1 MTSNENVATTL
12 YAVYSDNLKGT
23 VKLWEDLTM
32 DQRQAWQKVAET
44 VIVMSAVDDVFR
56 MEDINSDLRDAL
68 WVVMRH
74 AAKALNV
81 EIAIVDA

>member
-23 VKLWEDLTM
+23 VKSWEDLTM
-32 DQRQAWQKVAET
+32 DQRKAWLKVAET

-56 MEDINSDLRDAL
+56 MEDINNDLRDAL

-81 EIAIVDA
+81 EIAIVDP

>member
-32 DQRQAWQKVAET
+32 DQRKAWLKVAET
-44 VIVMSAVDDVFR
+44 FTVMSAVDDVFR
-56 MEDINSDLRDAL
+56 MENINSDLRDAL
-68 WVVMRH
+68 WVIMRN
-74 AAKALNV
+74 AAKALDV
-81 EIAIVDA
+81 EINIVDP